1 MLFQINKNFYKP
13 TNILESISGLYGGI
27 FRTYI
32 VLLFISCARLF
43 YFVDRFFFSII
54 SCARLFYFV
63 DRFFFSIIL
72 CARLFFT
79 LCVVFSF
86 LLSRAHD
93 FFSHVVFSFLLFR
106 ANHLLIYFLVKSY
119 IHTRQP
125 TNPRQMPTIFY
136 CLVGYDW
143 VKKITRSY

>member
-1 MLFQINKNFYKP
+1 MRITYALSYI
-13 TNILESISGLYGGI
+13 YGGI

-63 DRFFFSIIL
+63 DRFFFSIIS
-72 CARLFFT
+72 CARLFFISY
-79 LCVVFSF
+79 VVFSF

-93 FFSHVVFSFLLFR
+93 FFLFCNTIEIKVR
-106 ANHLLIYFLVKSY
+106 LQIQKSLFQFTKVQYFALCIYFLFQSF
-119 IHTRQP
+119 IPLHTDNNLGGGESHDVF
-125 TNPRQMPTIFY
+125 TPRGVIQF
-136 CLVGYDW
+136 
-143 VKKITRSY
+143 